1 MTQMNDFDR
10 VRVFGRR
17 GLVVAAA
24 LAATAGWA
32 LAVQPGDPGGGPP
45 LLTGPQVERT
55 RDPDSLV
62 HRGFDGEMERL
73 PEMAEVAAL
82 GLLDLDEAARAR
94 VDRVLSDRAAKVDAI
109 VKQHLPAV
117 QSLGEARRAGDRA
130 SMREPMQEI
139 REALKPLAEEGP
151 LVDIVAGAL
160 PEGARAK
167 YRELVAEYHAEALR
181 ARLEARGMEPGR
193 RGGRD
198 RQGGPPEMN
207 GPLDDLGMEGPGA
220 MEEVPDRPQRRRS
233 GAGQGAQDGM
243 GEGQRDRQG
252 RGERPGGQR
261 GGERVAG
268 MQSMMIEVQQSYM
281 RIVGD
286 LQAQKDEFEGVLD
299 GLDLTPEQRG
309 KIEGIIAEARAQR
322 EVGTPPDQAQRRE
335 LMMAIAREL
344 TPEQR
349 RALREAMG
357 GRRGGEEP
365 RERGQRQRPGRPAQP

>member
-1 MTQMNDFDR
+1 MTQMNDSDR

-82 GLLDLDEAARAR
+82 RLLDLDEAARAR
-94 VDRVLSDRAAKVDAI
+94 VDRVLSERAAKVDAI

-130 SMREPMQEI
+130 SMREPMREI

-151 LVDIVAGAL
+151 LVEVVAGAL

-181 ARLEARGMEPGR
+181 ERMTR
-193 RGGRD
+193 RGGPGMGGPGGA
-198 RQGGPPEMN
+198 GGPPEMGGPG
-207 GPLDDLGMEGPGA
+207 GPLDELGMEGPG
-220 MEEVPDRPQRRRS
+220 EFEQIPDRPQRRRGGPPDERAGNRGPRGGD
-233 GAGQGAQDGM
+233 GA
-243 GEGQRDRQG
+243 
-252 RGERPGGQR
+252 ERPGGQ
-261 GGERVAG
+261 RVAG

-286 LQAQKDEFEGVLD
+286 LQAQKDEFDGVLD

-309 KIEGIIAEARAQR
+309 KIEGVIAEARAKR
-322 EVGTPPDQAQRRE
+322 EVGSPPDRAQRGEMLR
-335 LMMAIAREL
+335 AIAQEL
-344 TPEQR
+344 SPEQR
-349 RALREAMG
+349 RALREALG